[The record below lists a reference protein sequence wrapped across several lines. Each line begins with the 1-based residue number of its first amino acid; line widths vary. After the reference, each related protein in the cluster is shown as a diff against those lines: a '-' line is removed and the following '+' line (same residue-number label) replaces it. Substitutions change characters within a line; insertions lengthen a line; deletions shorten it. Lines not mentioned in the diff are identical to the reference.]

1 MKNRIIPIILLI
13 LPLAL
18 LSQEKLTL
26 NDAINIALRNNYQI
40 IISRNESEIAGNN
53 LSIGNAGFLPTI
65 DVSAGKNYSIN
76 NSDKTYQNGNVSKV
90 DGAEATVFSA
100 NASLDWT
107 LFDGLRMFT
116 SYEQLTQLKQ
126 MSDAILRADIEKVV
140 YSVMTNYYML
150 VRQKNIIQVNKENLE
165 LSKERLRIINEKY
178 NVGSASRLDVLNA
191 QVDFNGDYTALAK
204 QEELY
209 YGLKV
214 ELNELIAR
222 DKNIDFDVDDRLD
235 LTNTLPPDSLKN
247 RMLEYNP
254 ELLAAEQN
262 IKVMNLNSRIF
273 TSEYYPRIGFSADYN
288 YINSKDNAGFLARNI
303 NNGFTLGLNISMNL
317 FDGANT
323 SRKIQNS
330 KVAELS
336 AQTEYERIKSAL
348 LAQFYKSYHLY
359 KKNIEIVAYE
369 SLNIEIAREN
379 FNISQ
384 EKLKLGT
391 FSQLEFREA
400 QKNFVAAQSRLIQ
413 SKSEAKLNEIELL
426 RLCGLLIGK

>member
-214 ELNELIAR
+214 ELNELLAR

>member
-1 MKNRIIPIILLI
+1 
-13 LPLAL
+13 
-18 LSQEKLTL
+18 
-26 NDAINIALRNNYQI
+26 
-40 IISRNESEIAGNN
+40 
-53 LSIGNAGFLPTI
+53 
-65 DVSAGKNYSIN
+65 
-76 NSDKTYQNGNVSKV
+76 
-90 DGAEATVFSA
+90 
-100 NASLDWT
+100 
-107 LFDGLRMFT
+107 MFT

-214 ELNELIAR
+214 ELNELLAR

>member
-1 MKNRIIPIILLI
+1 MKNRIILIILLI

-214 ELNELIAR
+214 ELNELLAR